1 MKTLRT
7 LLEGGNVFKDA
18 EGNPLTGRIN
28 QSDVPATVAWLEQLT
43 GLDFTTDIDPDTKK
57 PRRWLGSTGKA
68 PTSGD
73 LDLAVDLNDIS
84 KDQLAAKLTQ
94 WIVGHKLPPDEWIKK
109 GGEVH
114 LRTPIQGRP
123 DLGYVQTDFMFF
135 SNLDWGTFYYNQ
147 GAGSAYK
154 GMNRA
159 VLMSSLAKHYGLTL
173 GSNGVFSR
181 ANKQLITMDPDEAAR
196 MILGPKATR
205 ANLSTVE
212 TIFAALAQ
220 DKDKEAKIKD
230 FREYLTKEGLAQPD
244 AVTEDA
250 DTYFL
255 ARLRD
260 RIVNQGMQ
268 PLVERE
274 AANPYTIYE
283 AAAVGVGGR
292 AKGIE
297 HLEDYVFREGTAGV
311 NKALAIVAAFQQ
323 NSKTASVKWD
333 GKPAV
338 VFGRKPDTGEFV
350 LTDDSGF
357 GAVGYDGLFTSTR
370 AIANNLSQRDANA
383 AAKGNLANRV
393 QTLLP
398 TYQTVWPLLE
408 AATPENFR
416 GYVKGDLMYWGS
428 TNQPLPATEQEIV
441 PGVVYQSAGLLVFR
455 PNTVTY
461 RIPVDSKLGQSILN
475 SEVGVAVHTMYEDA
489 GAEKQPLSGVRFN
502 DVPGLFLILPI
513 YAKPVET
520 KNPYVAKIKKVLQA
534 AGPAINV
541 LFNPAELRA
550 MKITD
555 FAKLAVDYINRRV
568 DPNDRAYTGDFS
580 DLVPGFEA
588 WLQSTQ
594 TAQKYSNIQQYLDSP
609 TSNRS
614 ALQAAFVLFELLHD
628 LKLDLLGKLDQQV
641 PGNEGWVFATPAG
654 YGKAVNRFDF
664 SARNKARNN
673 PQPG

>member
-1 MKTLRT
+1 MKSLRT
-7 LLEGGNVFKDA
+7 LLEGGNVFKDS
-18 EGNPLTGRIN
+18 EGQLLTQRIN

-43 GLDFTTDIDPDTKK
+43 GIEF
-57 PRRWLGSTGKA
+57 PRERWLGSTGKA
-68 PTSGD
+68 ATSGD
-73 LDLAVDLNDIS
+73 MDLAVDTNEIS
-84 KDQLAAKLTQ
+84 KDQLAQKLTQ
-94 WIVGHKLPPDEWIKK
+94 WIVSHKLPPAEWIKK

-135 SNLDWGTFYYNQ
+135 PNLDWGTFYYNQ

-159 VLMSSLAKHYGLTL
+159 VLMSSLAKHYGLKL
-173 GSNGVFSR
+173 GANGVFSR
-181 ANKQLITMDPDEAAR
+181 SSNQLLTMDPDEAAR
-196 MILGPKATR
+196 MILGPRATR
-205 ANLSTVE
+205 DNLSTVE
-212 TIFAALAQ
+212 TIFASLAK
-220 DKDKEAKIKD
+220 DKDREVKIKD
-230 FREYLTKEGLAQPD
+230 FREYLTKEGLPQPD
-244 AVTEDA
+244 AVTEDT

-274 AANPYTIYE
+274 AANPYQIYE
-283 AAAVGVGGR
+283 ADEGNVGGR

-338 VFGRKPDTGEFV
+338 VFGRKPETGEFV

-408 AATPENFR
+408 AATPKNFR

-428 TNQPLPATEQEIV
+428 TNEPLPATEQEIV

-461 RIPVDSKLGQSILN
+461 RIPAKSTLGQQILN

-489 GAEKQPLSGVRFN
+489 GAEKQPLKGVKFN

-609 TSNRS
+609 TSNRG
-614 ALQAAFVLFELLHD
+614 ALSAAFVLFELLHD